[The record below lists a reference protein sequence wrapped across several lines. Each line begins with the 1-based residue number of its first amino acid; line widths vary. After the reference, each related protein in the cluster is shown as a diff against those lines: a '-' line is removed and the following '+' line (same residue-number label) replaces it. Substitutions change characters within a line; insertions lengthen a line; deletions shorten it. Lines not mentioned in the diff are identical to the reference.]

1 MCIDPLMKPK
11 IRRLSETYL
20 EQLFGLDDQ
29 LVSIINQTF
38 YAIRLKFGWK
48 LSNRF

>member
-1 MCIDPLMKPK
+1 MCIDPAMKPK

-29 LVSIINQTF
+29 LVRMSDQAF
-38 YAIRLKFGWK
+38 
-48 LSNRF
+48 